1 MKHYLVLLVL
11 ALFATSCSKTVD
23 FKGTVKGGSPL
34 ERVEFIEASGVATLP
49 LVNVGVDKDGNFSG
63 SFDAPKD
70 GMYVMTYAGKENL
83 IYLKQGQ
90 KLEISGNADTFPQ
103 EFTITGDAKSNNDF
117 LQAVQKN
124 MMS

>member
-90 KLEISGNADTFPQ
+90 KLEISGNADTFP
-103 EFTITGDAKSNNDF
+103 
-117 LQAVQKN
+117 KN
-124 MMS
+124 LPLLVMRKAIMIFYKLYKKT